1 MSHSVPPFAVA
12 GVARKA
18 ALLLAVAALLPALA
32 ACGRSPVE
40 VEGDLLA
47 GLPPASPRGV
57 EDAARMTD
65 GLVSVEGGAWNSDLA
80 VVLPR
85 GATVT
90 WDLGAARDLGWLY
103 LQGDN
108 NDRYEVEGSLDG
120 RSFSPIWTAGAV
132 RGAGLRARSETV
144 QATARYLRIRPTG
157 GDGSYSVAEF
167 GAFAREP
174 KGGAAA
180 FGVRRGRQPS
190 DPALGRIWALAV
202 AAIAFVAVYRPRGT
216 GAGPGAAFLPEAV
229 IRWAWVL
236 PAVAGG
242 AFALHLWD
250 HWPLPREANQL
261 FRAAVAA
268 VAVAV
273 LIRGSLVAEGLRLP
287 KRFVNRALAL
297 LAVLAAVGYYD
308 FGRLPFHHAEER
320 RFTPVHTFDMRHY
333 FPVAK
338 YFPELQFDGL
348 YLASLAAYLED
359 FPDAGDDELRRVRVR
374 DLTNNQVVTA
384 DTLREQA
391 VAAKERFSPERWKS
405 FTEDMR
411 FFRKAMGPRDYLGTM
426 RDHGGNA
433 TPVWILAANL
443 LFRWLPANEWTLG
456 LAGLIDPLLLLLL
469 FVCIGRTFGVRP
481 ALVTAILWGA
491 TDFARF
497 GATLV
502 GSTMRYDWIVALG
515 LAACALRSRRYVL
528 GGGLLAYSGLVRA
541 FPAVAGLFLLAPFA
555 WAVIDAARKAR
566 GLPRLAEVEGAKP
579 FFRAVAGGLGAV
591 VLFVGLT
598 SAVYGYEESWGA
610 WFEKIGIHK
619 DKPNV
624 NHIGIRTLVSY
635 EPEHV
640 ARKVILPDH
649 PEPWTRWQ
657 QTQLAAY
664 EARAPLRYAV
674 ILGWFGLALW
684 AARRKSLEQAALL
697 GMMLIPVLL
706 YPANYYY
713 HHILVLP
720 LLAFRSEERD
730 EGEPARLFS
739 LVSIYLLAL
748 CALQYFT
755 LGGWSDEVYT
765 WQAFLLFGAYLAI
778 FATVIA
784 FDRRAAVAVAA
795 SAEPAAKPRG
805 RRARLA
811 G

>member
-1 MSHSVPPFAVA
+1 MSLSVSPLAPSGAP
-12 GVARKA
+12 RKT
-18 ALLLAVAALLPALA
+18 ALLLALLPVLA
-32 ACGRSPVE
+32 ACGRSPVK
-40 VEGDLLA
+40 VEGDLLS
-47 GLPPASPRGV
+47 GLAPEASRGI
-57 EDAARMTD
+57 DHGARMTD

-80 VVLPR
+80 VTIPR
-85 GATVT
+85 GGAVT

-108 NDRYEVEGSLDG
+108 NDRYEVEASLDG
-120 RSFSPIWTAGAV
+120 RSFSPLWTAGAV
-132 RGAGLRARSETV
+132 QGAGLRARSQAV
-144 QATARYLRIRPTG
+144 QATARYLRIRPAG
-157 GDGSYSVAEF
+157 GDGAYSVAEF
-167 GAFAREP
+167 GAFARAPED
-174 KGGAAA
+174 GAAPFA
-180 FGVRRGRQPS
+180 VRRGSQPA
-190 DPALGRIWALAV
+190 DPARGRIWTLAAAALL
-202 AAIAFVAVYRPRGT
+202 FVAVYRPRG
-216 GAGPGAAFLPEAV
+216 AGGVGFLPEAV
-229 IRWAWVL
+229 VRNAWVL
-236 PAVAGG
+236 PAAAGG
-242 AFALHLWD
+242 AFVFYLLN

-261 FRAAVAA
+261 FRASVAA
-268 VAVAV
+268 VALAV
-273 LIRGSLVAEGLRLP
+273 LVRGSLVPEGLRLSR
-287 KRFVNRALAL
+287 RFVNRALAVLAL
-297 LAVLAAVGYYD
+297 LAAAGYYD
-308 FGRLPFHHAEER
+308 FGRLPFHHAGER

-359 FPDAGDDELRRVRVR
+359 FPETSDAELRRVRVR

-391 VAAKERFSPERWKS
+391 VGAKARFSPERWQS

-411 FFRKAMGPRDYLGTM
+411 FFRKVMGPGDYLGTM

-456 LAGLIDPLLLLLL
+456 LAGLVDPLLLLFM

-528 GGGLLAYSGLVRA
+528 GGALLAYSGLVRA

-555 WAVIDAARKAR
+555 WAVIEAARKAR
-566 GLPRLAEVEGAKP
+566 GLPRLAAVEGAKP
-579 FFRAVAGGLGAV
+579 FLRAVAGGLGAV
-591 VLFVGLT
+591 ALFVGLS
-598 SAVYGYEESWGA
+598 SAVYGYQESWGA

-657 QTQLAAY
+657 ETQLAAY

-674 ILGWFGLALW
+674 ILGWLALALV

-730 EGEPARLFS
+730 EGEPGRLFS
-739 LVSIYLLAL
+739 LVSIYLLAV

-784 FDRRAAVAVAA
+784 FDRRAARAPAVPA
-795 SAEPAAKPRG
+795 AEPAREARPR
-805 RRARLA
+805 RRKARAA